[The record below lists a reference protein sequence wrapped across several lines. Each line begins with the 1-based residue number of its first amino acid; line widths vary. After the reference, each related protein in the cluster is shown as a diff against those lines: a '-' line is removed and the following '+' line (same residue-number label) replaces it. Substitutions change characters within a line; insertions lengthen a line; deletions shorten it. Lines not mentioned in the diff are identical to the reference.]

1 MEALNDPRLRT
12 LLALIAL
19 DIVMGIAASIKRGSF
34 AWDEVARFYR
44 TSVVPIFLGYGAL
57 LIALPYITD
66 DLLGEGGQWLTT
78 AALFAFWAF
87 GVANLLASIGKSV
100 EVLIG
105 GEFVHPLR
113 SKTTIAIP
121 LDCDEVGSGREVPY
135 K

>member
-57 LIALPYITD
+57 LVALPFVTD

-87 GVANLLASIGKSV
+87 GVANLVASIGKSV
-100 EVLIG
+100 EVLLG
-105 GEFVHPLR
+105 GQLSHPLR
-113 SKTTIAIP
+113 SKTEAT
-121 LDCDEVGSGREVPY
+121 LSFDCDEVGSGREVPY

>member
-1 MEALNDPRLRT
+1 MEVLNDPRLKT

-19 DIVMGIAASIKRGSF
+19 DLVMGIAAAIKKGNF
-34 AWDEVARFYR
+34 AWDEVARFYQ
-44 TSVVPIFLGYGAL
+44 TSVVPIFLGYAAL
-57 LIALPYITD
+57 LIALPFITG

-105 GEFVHPLR
+105 QRFDHPLR
-113 SKTTIAIP
+113 S
-121 LDCDEVGSGREVPY
+121 
-135 K
+135 